1 MHVVIFYSYAN
12 DQCVVVRV
20 VKTSRIFLRE
30 SDYGAFSPCY
40 LWYKARQLNI
50 LDHPKVSFTSLF
62 GRPSGCRSFYDHS
75 YVPHGGSW
83 SFIIPSRVLLL
94 KGLIHFLLPNEFL
107 QIPLFNKGFNLLF
120 QVVTVSRVMTVVWV
134 EAAILILRAS
144 VGISLQLSW
153 VSQ

>member
-1 MHVVIFYSYAN
+1 M
-12 DQCVVVRV
+12 RV
-20 VKTSRIFLRE
+20 VKMSRIFLRE
-30 SDYGAFSPCY
+30 FDYRAFSPCY

-107 QIPLFNKGFNLLF
+107 QLPLLNKGFNLLF
-120 QVVTVSRVMTVVWV
+120 QVVTISRVMTMVSVKAV
-134 EAAILILRAS
+134 IL
-144 VGISLQLSW
+144 VP
-153 VSQ
+153 